1 MYQKLV
7 VRPSKVPIIQLNSFV
22 RVWVI
27 DAIGKVTLRRYFEI
41 GDEGVF

>member
-7 VRPSKVPIIQLNSFV
+7 VRPSKVPLIQLNSFV
-22 RVWVI
+22 RVI
-27 DAIGKVTLRRYFEI
+27 DAIGEVTLQRYFEI